1 MSYDPA
7 DRLTQTSG
15 SVTTQFLYD
24 GANIVGEYVGGVLA
38 ERYVDGPDVDEPV
51 VWYHGSTTTDRR
63 WLLDDERGSVIAGVD
78 ASAATVFVNS
88 YDEYGQPGSSNQGRF
103 QYTGQAWINEAA
115 LYDYKA
121 RAYLPS
127 IGRFLQTDPIGYD
140 AGMNLYAYVGDDP
153 VNAVDPDGTVELP
166 GFDVPGAPRG
176 VGISGGSG
184 TPGAAT
190 ISGALPTFTS
200 LLPPP
205 PISEVSIRDQRR
217 RYRWPLSLFGSGAQ
231 NTFHLIPSEAYQKCF
246 GAAMGGNGTFFGNLA
261 AAFGFGGLGAPII
274 EKPGVGFGGGGPSG
288 TMTSPLSIFF
298 RSVGIEGSA
307 PTWLRNLGAAMS
319 PGASR
324 SASLAGNLG
333 RISSRGSGIVSAA
346 ILMGQA
352 DKAAAASKAC
362 VASVGR

>member
-1 MSYDPA
+1 MGGTSLTYDGRGNLTSGTPRTYGFDSQNRLISASGSPAASLSYDPA

-103 QYTGQAWINEAA
+103 QYTGQAWINEAG

-153 VNAVDPDGTVELP
+153 VNGVDPYGT
-166 GFDVPGAPRG
+166 DVVVPAPPRG

-231 NTFHLIPSEAYQKCF
+231 NNQSQACIEAQ
-246 GAAMGGNGTFFGNLA
+246 A
-261 AAFGFGGLGAPII
+261 AAAQLAKGFENAS
-274 EKPGVGFGGGGPSG
+274 GVAGWIALGGG
-288 TMTSPLSIFF
+288 
-298 RSVGIEGSA
+298 VGSA
-307 PTWLRNLGAAMS
+307 P
-319 PGASR
+319 
-324 SASLAGNLG
+324 
-333 RISSRGSGIVSAA
+333 
-346 ILMGQA
+346 
-352 DKAAAASKAC
+352 
-362 VASVGR
+362 